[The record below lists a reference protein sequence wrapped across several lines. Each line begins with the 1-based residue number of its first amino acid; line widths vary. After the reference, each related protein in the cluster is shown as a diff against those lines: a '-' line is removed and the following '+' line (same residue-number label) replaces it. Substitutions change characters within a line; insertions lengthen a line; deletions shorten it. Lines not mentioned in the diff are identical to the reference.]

1 MKVDDV
7 NKSWKLNAACL
18 IVQINWQVNWQVIMN
33 HQILISV
40 LETNFDP
47 DYSTVNDGV
56 YLINCL
62 VLSDVILD
70 LALVKE
76 QEKLFGS

>member
-1 MKVDDV
+1 
-7 NKSWKLNAACL
+7 
-18 IVQINWQVNWQVIMN
+18 MN

-76 QEKLFGS
+76 QEKLFDS